1 MMNIPGLKADIGF
14 GGVNKALPD
23 WRKSKTIA
31 SEIDPDDEQIETPA
45 DVVAVL
51 GFDPAK
57 DETMT
62 MTQPKSGLHTALV
75 KRMKGAKNAS
85 QLAMFSPSPCIS
97 AYGAGKQQR
106 IARNRGTSEG
116 AVKGWQKRANHLGWD
131 ILHRTVPTRFG
142 VLHQAKVH
150 TDEPSTAEPKAFK
163 TESEALSHAKR
174 NAEFFGPRKDWT
186 ANGTQQGLIHRKR
199 EGDEHIGSMFGLTK
213 KQSHAEGTSA
223 RVYSH
228 WKKTGFGFKRVQKL
242 GAMTGASNTDPA
254 AQADTLRE
262 RLVRR
267 LAKSKRPKPLPGQKP
282 ALTGHG
288 WSQQNWWEAKGGTK
302 V

>member
-106 IARNRGTSEG
+106 VARNSGTSDGE
-116 AVKGWQKRANHLGWD
+116 KQSW
-131 ILHRTVPTRFG
+131 
-142 VLHQAKVH
+142 
-150 TDEPSTAEPKAFK
+150 
-163 TESEALSHAKR
+163 AKR
-174 NAEFFGPRKDWT
+174 HAGLNGPLHWHHVSDVHSEQDHREMTDYAKKVGQYHHGIGVVPHGWKRTTT
-186 ANGTQQGLIHRKR
+186 ANST
-199 EGDEHIGSMFGLTK
+199 
-213 KQSHAEGTSA
+213 
-223 RVYSH
+223 
-228 WKKTGFGFKRVQKL
+228 
-242 GAMTGASNTDPA
+242 